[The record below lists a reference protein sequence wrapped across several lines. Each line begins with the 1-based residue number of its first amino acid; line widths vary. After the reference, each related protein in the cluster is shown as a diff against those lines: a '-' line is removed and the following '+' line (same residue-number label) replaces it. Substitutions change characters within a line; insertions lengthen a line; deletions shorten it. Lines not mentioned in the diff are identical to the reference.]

1 MPRSRVWLFLLVASA
16 LAGLWRLPDLGE
28 AYAGPSAWSGTPQF
42 SVRRAW
48 AHAETLATKY
58 PRRWSGSA
66 DRRAA
71 AEWIVTTLEA
81 WGLEV
86 HRSRVDVALGEDRPT
101 TLENVWG
108 ISHGTERAGEIIVV
122 LGNYDMA
129 PTSYQAASDTAGHVG
144 TILEL
149 ARVLHN
155 TPHRRTFLFLF
166 PDGEEWGM
174 LGARHF
180 IRTFPDR
187 QGIVA
192 AISIEDLD
200 ASEIAALGVDGVGQ
214 FRGFAPMWLRE
225 LAADAARHED
235 LATAEVTPFFEW
247 LQRSLL
253 VSFTDQGPFVAA
265 GVPAI
270 DLGGRTA
277 DRATQNRIY
286 HLEGDTMDTL
296 RPRSMEIYGRT
307 QERILRALDTM
318 PETPR
323 ESQVYLRTA
332 PGRLVRPPRLLA
344 VQVAVFLPLL
354 VSVLGGARQ
363 RGFSRMVLDESRGV
377 GAVLIVLVAGLS
389 ILKALPRAGLML
401 DFALYP
407 PPPRHPLLTD
417 VNWTAVAVPL
427 IAVGGLAWLAWRIMR
442 STHKAAGAGDA
453 RAAVTVLR
461 GWLLGLA
468 VVALVD
474 NAFGA
479 VTFLICPALLW
490 VWIEPSQSRFRK
502 AANAVLIAAGFL
514 ALIALIVSYGQRL
527 RVGAYILWYLFMSV
541 AYGQISVLRIVM
553 TLTLGAIALRFFAR
567 TIVPAG

>member
-1 MPRSRVWLFLLVASA
+1 VWLFLLIAAA
-16 LAGLWRLPDLGE
+16 LAGLWRLPDLSE
-28 AYAGPSAWSGTPQF
+28 AHSGQSAWSGTPQF
-42 SVRRAW
+42 SVRNAW
-48 AHAETLATKY
+48 SHAETLATKY

-71 AEWIVTTLEA
+71 ADWIATTLQA

-86 HRSRVDVALGEDRPT
+86 HRSRFDVPLGEDRPT

-108 ISHGTERAGEIIVV
+108 ISHGTERGGEIIVV

-149 ARVLHN
+149 ARVLHA

-247 LQRSLL
+247 LQRSVL

-286 HLEGDTMDTL
+286 HLEGDTMDKL

-318 PETPR
+318 
-323 ESQVYLRTA
+323 LR
-332 PGRLVRPPRLLA
+332 RHVSRRRISVPRLAGSSDRRDSWPSRLPYSFLCWCPCS
-344 VQVAVFLPLL
+344 VARGREA
-354 VSVLGGARQ
+354 SLGWC
-363 RGFSRMVLDESRGV
+363 SRSRGV
-377 GAVLIVLVAGLS
+377 LDQFWSFLS
-389 ILKALPRAGLML
+389 QASAFSRPSPAGLML

-407 PPPRHPLLTD
+407 PPPRHALLTD

-453 RAAVTVLR
+453 RSAVTILR
-461 GWLLGLA
+461 GWLLSLA

-490 VWIEPSQSRFRK
+490 VWIEPSRSWFRK
-502 AANAVLIAAGFL
+502 AANAVPPG
-514 ALIALIVSYGQRL
+514 L
-527 RVGAYILWYLFMSV
+527 R
-541 AYGQISVLRIVM
+541 
-553 TLTLGAIALRFFAR
+553 
-567 TIVPAG
+567 